1 LIGLVD
7 QSHHQLGVARLT
19 QPRLQPGLLDLL
31 HAPGP
36 VARGFQRHRRAWRT
50 PGQVAPHGTGR
61 VRQPDLLHD
70 LPARH
75 VFSFHQAVPL
85 VAVKGDILSHARL
98 LFFPKRDLH
107 RQPTLTAGVALSY
120 IHSEP
125 RQGRVFSLQSVFRGR
140 SLSITRSPS
149 SNAFSLALRLRLSLT
164 GVIRLQ
170 AVEAKE

>member
-1 LIGLVD
+1 M
-7 QSHHQLGVARLT
+7 T

-31 HAPGP
+31 HNPVP

-85 VAVKGDILSHARL
+85 VAVKGDILTHARL

-107 RQPTLTAGVALSY
+107 RQPTLTGGVALSY
-120 IHSEP
+120 IHPNTDSSE
-125 RQGRVFSLQSVFRGR
+125 RFSPAVGLKPGPTFKTAGQRPPLQVTAYDPFRG
-140 SLSITRSPS
+140 
-149 SNAFSLALRLRLSLT
+149 AALRGSPAPEDSVR
-164 GVIRLQ
+164 
-170 AVEAKE
+170 